1 MSGSPTSSSSSA
13 PTTDGDAF
21 CSQHW
26 PQLYRLA
33 CHRGCDPQTA
43 QDVVQ
48 DLFLSLLR
56 RGVLTDLSQQTIAA
70 QSSYLSMRLRCLI
83 INRWRDA
90 HRQRRGGSLT
100 FVSLDSEA
108 DNLPEPAL
116 HDTPATH
123 HDRVWLADCISTA
136 VSRLQTE
143 TSSSAWQQI
152 QPVLLD
158 ESEVPQTNAQRTAL
172 SRARKKLRLLV
183 REEMNGSFQEWR
195 GLIGKDPSSEPRLQ
209 PVRVPRP

>member
-1 MSGSPTSSSSSA
+1 MSGSPTSASSSA
-13 PTTDGDAF
+13 STTDCDAF
-21 CSQHW
+21 CRQHW
-26 PQLYRLA
+26 PQLHRLA
-33 CHRGCDPQTA
+33 SHRGCDPQTA

-48 DLFLSLLR
+48 DLFLGLLR
-56 RGVLTDLSQQTIAA
+56 RGVLADLSQLPLAT

-90 HRQRRGGSLT
+90 HRQRRGGALT
-100 FVSLDSEA
+100 FVSLDSETG
-108 DNLPEPAL
+108 NLPEPAL
-116 HDTPATH
+116 HDTPATY
-123 HDRVWLADCISTA
+123 HDRAWLADCISAA
-136 VSRLQTE
+136 VSRLQTQ

-183 REEMNGSFQEWR
+183 REEMNGSFQEWG

-209 PVRVPRP
+209 PVRGSRP